1 MGNPVCAIF
10 DGRRLLRKSEVLGEL
25 PSGKSVLQYTL
36 RVAWPSMLESFLV
49 SLVGLIDS
57 LMVSSLGS
65 YAIAAVGLTNQPKF
79 IFLAV
84 FLSLNVAVSA
94 IVARRKGEGDR
105 ESANRV
111 LMQAIMLVG
120 IFTVILSI
128 TGVVFARDI
137 MKMAGAEAD
146 TIEYA
151 TIYFQIIVGGMI
163 FNVISMVINAAQR
176 GIGNTKIAMYTN
188 ITSNLVN
195 VVFNYLLIGGN
206 FGFPKLGVAGAA
218 IATVIGTVC
227 ACVMSIL
234 SLRKRENFVSLS
246 CFKNWRFEKR
256 TMKSIA
262 NLGSSTLAE
271 QLFLRVGFMIFAI
284 IVAKLGTNA
293 FAAHQI
299 GMNLLSISFSIGD
312 GLSVACVA
320 MVGQSLGK
328 KRPDLA
334 KIYGASCQIV
344 GLMGSFLLFLVFLF
358 FGRGL
363 FELFSNEKEILDVS
377 VTLSLLI
384 SVIVFLQ
391 ISQVIYSGCLRGGGD
406 TKFVAFVSL
415 ISVTIFRPISAW
427 VFCYPV
433 GWGLIGVWIGLV
445 IDQTLRFLMTSIR
458 FKGGKWTKI
467 RI

>member
-1 MGNPVCAIF
+1 
-10 DGRRLLRKSEVLGEL
+10 
-25 PSGKSVLQYTL
+25 
-36 RVAWPSMLESFLV
+36 MLESFLV

-427 VFCYPV
+427 VFCYPI

>member
-10 DGRRLLRKSEVLGEL
+10 DGRRLLRKSEALGEL

-128 TGVVFARDI
+128 IGVVFARDI

>member
-1 MGNPVCAIF
+1 
-10 DGRRLLRKSEVLGEL
+10 
-25 PSGKSVLQYTL
+25 
-36 RVAWPSMLESFLV
+36 MLESFLV

-128 TGVVFARDI
+128 IGVVFARDI

>member
-1 MGNPVCAIF
+1 
-10 DGRRLLRKSEVLGEL
+10 
-25 PSGKSVLQYTL
+25 
-36 RVAWPSMLESFLV
+36 MLESFLV